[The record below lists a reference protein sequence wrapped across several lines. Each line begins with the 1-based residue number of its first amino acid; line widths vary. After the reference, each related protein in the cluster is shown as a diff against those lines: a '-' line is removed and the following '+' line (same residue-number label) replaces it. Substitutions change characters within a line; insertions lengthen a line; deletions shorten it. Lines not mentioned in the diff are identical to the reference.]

1 MGTRKPKKNN
11 QQKQKETSQS
21 NVYLIDEKAITQA
34 IVKAY
39 EIIEEKKKSEEVI
52 IEIQKD
58 NSKEVTQEKWWI
70 NTLFMLNVLFFPW
83 KINKRFT
90 INNQIYDS
98 ILVLIVSL
106 ILVFSGA
113 IIWLIGIGTIGY
125 GIVLL
130 CQGATV
136 AILAGMLGIGFLI
149 IMFGSFFTLA
159 GNEFSKVS
167 DSNRIYAYSASV
179 IALVSC
185 VIAIVSLIK

>member
-1 MGTRKPKKNN
+1 MGIRKPKKNN

-21 NVYLIDEKAITQA
+21 NVYLIDEKEITQA
-34 IVKAY
+34 IIKAY
-39 EIIEEKKKSEEVI
+39 EIIEEKKKSEEGI

-58 NSKEVTQEKWWI
+58 NSKEVTREKWWI
-70 NTLFMLNVLFFPW
+70 NALFMLNVLFFPW

-98 ILVLIVSL
+98 ILVLIVSF

-113 IIWLIGIGTIGY
+113 IIWLIGICIIGY

-130 CQGATV
+130 CKGAIGV
-136 AILAGMLGIGFLI
+136 IFVGMLGIGLLLI
-149 IMFGSFFTLA
+149 MLGSLFALA